1 MRKACLTGVA
11 LFALLLALPAAA
23 EDVGLAVMQFDGG
36 GQVSAEQLES
46 LSDLVANECVAR
58 GGYRVITRSDI
69 RAMLRM
75 EQDKMLLGCTDEA
88 CMAEIGGALGVP
100 YMIFGTLSRMGE
112 SWLLT
117 MRALDVTRV
126 AVIAAVS
133 RQVQGDLDAALAAV
147 PRMVLELLNS
157 ARTTTHPDDLPLA
170 PELDLG
176 YQRAGGLKL
185 ERAAPDRTLLYAGH
199 GCFWSGLA
207 VAAFGGVATYMMTA
221 AQDDYRRGDW
231 GAEDDITTWAGLMWA
246 GYGLGA
252 ALMIT
257 GTVLWLLPTED
268 GAAGAPPGAG
278 LGLVGGPLPGGLSL
292 GLSGGF

>member
-1 MRKACLTGVA
+1 
-11 LFALLLALPAAA
+11 LLLTLPAAA
-23 EDVGLAVMQFDGG
+23 EDVGLAVMQFNGG
-36 GQVSAEQLES
+36 GQASAEQLES

-58 GGYRVITRSDI
+58 GGYRVITRADI
-69 RAMLRM
+69 RAMLKM

-117 MRALDVTRV
+117 MRALDVNKV

-133 RQVQGDLDAALAAV
+133 RQVRGDLDAALKAV

-157 ARTTTHPDDLPLA
+157 ARTTTHPDELPLA
-170 PELDLG
+170 PDLDLG
-176 YQRAGGLKL
+176 YTRAGGLQI

-207 VAAFGGVATYMMTA
+207 LAGFGGVATYLMTA

-231 GAEDDITTWAGLMWA
+231 GAEDGITTWAGLMWA
-246 GYGLGA
+246 GYGVGA

-257 GTVLWLLPTED
+257 GTVLWLLPDQDPQAEP
-268 GAAGAPPGAG
+268 AGGTG
-278 LGLVGGPLPGGLSL
+278 LNLVGAPLPGGLSL
-292 GLSGGF
+292 GVGGGF

>member
-1 MRKACLTGVA
+1 MRISGMARVA
-11 LFALLLALPAAA
+11 LCSLLLSLPAAA
-23 EDVGLAVMQFDGG
+23 EDVGLAVMQFNGG

-58 GGYRVITRSDI
+58 GGFKVITRSDI

-100 YMIFGTLSRMGE
+100 YMIFGTLSRMGG

-117 MRALDVTRV
+117 MRALDVNRV
-126 AVIAAVS
+126 VVIAAVS
-133 RQVQGDLDAALAAV
+133 RQVPGDLDAALKAV

-157 ARTTTHPDDLPLA
+157 ARTTTHPDELPLA

-176 YQRAGGLKL
+176 YTRAGGLQV

-207 VAAFGGVATYMMTA
+207 VAAFGGVATYLMTT
-221 AQDDYRRGDW
+221 AQDDYRAGEW
-231 GAEDDITTWAGLMWA
+231 GAEGDITTWAGLMWA

-257 GTVLWLLPTED
+257 GTVLWLLPTEE
-268 GAAGAPPGAG
+268 ARAEPGVG
-278 LGLVGGPLPGGLSL
+278 LSLVGAPLPGGLSL
-292 GLSGGF
+292 GVGGGF